1 MSNSENTTTSTDW
14 DYDAYAAIPYDGK
27 RHEILDGEHEVN
39 PAPNLYHQEISR
51 RIQFQLYSQI
61 ELKELGVVINAPVD
75 VHLTD
80 RDIVQP
86 DLVIVARQ
94 RRHIMTPIKIKGVP
108 DLLIEI
114 LSTSNPYHDLNTK
127 RRVYERCG
135 VPEYWIV
142 FPDEHRVLQLILSDG
157 KYTEQEATDSIAMA
171 VSPHTSVDLT
181 QVW

>member
-1 MSNSENTTTSTDW
+1 MSDGETKSTSTDW
-14 DYDAYAAIPYDGK
+14 DYVAYAAIPYDGK
-27 RHEILDGEHEVN
+27 RHEILEGEHEVN

-51 RIQFQLYSQI
+51 RIQFQLYTQI

-75 VHLTD
+75 VQLTD

-86 DLVIVARQ
+86 DLVIVTRL

-108 DLLIEI
+108 DLLVEI
-114 LSTSNPYHDLNTK
+114 LSPSNPYHDLKTK

-142 FPDEHRVLQLILSDG
+142 SPDEHRLLQLILSDG
-157 KYTEQEATDSIAMA
+157 KYSEHEATDSITMA
-171 VSPHTSVDLT
+171 VAPYATVDLT
-181 QVW
+181 RVW